1 MSPGCLGAQRR
12 NARVRSLEVGTSA
25 LANGVNQP
33 KYPAA
38 SSGDF
43 ATPGRFNGGRF
54 MRAIFLNGTPPRRG
68 GDKALGR
75 LALERK
81 PVDAGGVEA
90 VHGRPAIEPI
100 ADIAGHALLQTR
112 PAHRR

>member
-43 ATPGRFNGGRF
+43 ATTGRFKRRPI
-54 MRAIFLNGTPPRRG
+54 MRAIFLNGTPPRRWR
-68 GDKALGR
+68 DKALRR

-81 PVDAGGVEA
+81 PVDAGGVDA
-90 VHGRPAIEPI
+90 GHGRPRSCPLGGRA
-100 ADIAGHALLQTR
+100 
-112 PAHRR
+112 